1 MTEARE
7 PLATVQEAVEPA
19 QAASPAAKP
28 AAPVTGAPAQ
38 NENAYSEIQ
47 RRAKAGS
54 FCFGTDDDVKP
65 AALPVPKA
73 PVEPVDDSIARVD
86 PRTLDLKDLRTAC
99 RERGLLVG
107 GGKDALVERLV
118 AATAAGTCAPMP
130 PLGDAFG
137 HVAGCLLYTSPS
149 PRDLSTSRMPSS
161 A

>member
-19 QAASPAAKP
+19 TAASPAAKP

-65 AALPVPKA
+65 AALEFSFEGLSDEA
-73 PVEPVDDSIARVD
+73 QRRGFSVEPAKG
-86 PRTLDLKDLRTAC
+86 T
-99 RERGLLVG
+99 
-107 GGKDALVERLV
+107 VEPG
-118 AATAAGTCAPMP
+118 ATKAVTVSFAPS
-130 PLGDAFG
+130 G
-137 HVAGCLLYTSPS
+137 
-149 PRDLSTSRMPSS
+149 RK
-161 A
+161 